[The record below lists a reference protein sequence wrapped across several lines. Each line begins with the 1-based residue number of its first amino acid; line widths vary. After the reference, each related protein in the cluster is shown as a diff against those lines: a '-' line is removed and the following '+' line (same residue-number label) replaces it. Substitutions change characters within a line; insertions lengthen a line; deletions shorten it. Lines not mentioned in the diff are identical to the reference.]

1 MTRIR
6 IEVDLDPTD
15 LEQLELRV
23 ADGQFTDLA
32 HAIQQ
37 AVRTALHHWRY
48 TESAQPLL
56 APEVTEVAAPAPCE
70 SSQKR
75 YFIVSDE
82 SEYAHLLDS
91 LNPEDFVG
99 PANEWDDVYEEWLR
113 AKEESC
119 QSAATE
125 CQDTT
130 VNPVATES
138 RKSHVANSD

>member
-6 IEVDLDPTD
+6 IEVGLEPTD

-32 HAIQQ
+32 HAIRQ

-48 TESAQPLL
+48 DESAQPLIT
-56 APEVTEVAAPAPCE
+56 PGMTEASAPCE
-70 SSQKR
+70 SPQKR

-82 SEYAHLLDS
+82 SEYAHLLDN

-113 AKEESC
+113 AKEESY

-130 VNPVATES
+130 VNPVTPES
-138 RKSHVANSD
+138 LKSHVANSD